1 MSALYRRVRP
11 LTFEELVGQE
21 HVKEPLMRAIREG
34 RLAQAYLFSGPRGVG
49 KTTTARLLAMAV
61 GCQGAERPC
70 GVCAHCQAVQKGAH
84 PDVVEIDAA
93 SNNSVED
100 VRELRE
106 RILLAPLSAPRKVF
120 ILDEAHMLS
129 KSAFNAL
136 LKTLE
141 EPPPHVLFIFATTEP
156 ERMPATILSRTQ
168 HYRFR
173 RLTEEEIASKLRRI
187 LKEMG
192 REAEEEALLL
202 VARLADGALRD
213 AESLLDRLLLV
224 HDLEGPLTRK
234 RVEEALGLPPK
245 EALSRLARGLA
256 RGDLKEV
263 LSLARGLYAQ
273 GFAPRSLVGG
283 LMEVIREALYAA
295 YGLPAEGIQVPVTEA
310 PPEALLGALAV
321 LDEAMERMA
330 KRSDLLALE
339 AALLQAARVFPSGS
353 GLGKGEVRPAAGL
366 PTGDAAQMGALVPEG
381 PEHGPK
387 QAASGEDLP
396 EFHRAQPVASPG
408 AREVGPSREEED
420 LDGRWRAFLEALK
433 PTLRAFLREARPS
446 LEEGRLLLRFPESK
460 AFHHKRAEE
469 QRTTLLPLI
478 RAHFGVEE
486 VVFLLEKKSP
496 NPRPLSRNLPLPE
509 GKPTRG
515 RPAEEP
521 KASGPPSPALP
532 EGDPWEG
539 RGSPE
544 GRVEPDPWEAMLEM
558 AEGFRSGEASWGK
571 PPDSS
576 GQEVQAEVPPR
587 DPEDPN
593 RRLAEITR
601 LLGARLLW
609 VRRPRLPEAEEPM
622 SEDEI
627 GGTGI

>member
-21 HVKEPLMRAIREG
+21 HVKEPLMRAVREG

-61 GCQGAERPC
+61 GCQGVERPC

-156 ERMPATILSRTQ
+156 ERMPPTILSRTQ

-173 RLTEEEIASKLRRI
+173 RLTEEEIAFKLQRI
-187 LKEMG
+187 LREMG
-192 REAEEEALLL
+192 REAEEDALLL
-202 VARLADGALRD
+202 VARLSDGALRD
-213 AESLLDRLLLV
+213 AESLLDRLLL
-224 HDLEGPLTRK
+224 LEGPLTRK
-234 RVEEALGLPPK
+234 QVEEALGLPPR

-256 RGDLKEV
+256 RGDLKGV
-263 LSLARGLYAQ
+263 LSEARGLYAK

-283 LMEVIREALYAA
+283 LMEVLREALYAA
-295 YGLPAEGIQVPVTEA
+295 HGLPGEGLEA
-310 PPEALLGALAV
+310 PPEALLGALTA
-321 LDEAMERMA
+321 LDEAMERLA

-339 AALLQAARVFPSGS
+339 AALLQAARVFPAASSFQPGN
-353 GLGKGEVRPAAGL
+353 GEVQPAASPSFGEGVRAGTAL
-366 PTGDAAQMGALVPEG
+366 PGKPAHLRRQGAS
-381 PEHGPK
+381 
-387 QAASGEDLP
+387 QEDLP
-396 EFHRAQPVASPG
+396 EFHPTKPLVPPG
-408 AREVGPSREEED
+408 VREAD
-420 LDGRWRAFLEALK
+420 LSGEMPRDLAGRWRAFLEALK
-433 PTLRAFLREARPS
+433 PTLRAFLREARPD
-446 LEEGRLLLRFPESK
+446 LEGGRLVLRFPESK

-469 QRTTLLPLI
+469 QRATLLPLV

-486 VVFLLEKKSP
+486 VAFLLEKKSLD
-496 NPRPLSRNLPLPE
+496 PRPPSRNLPLPGE
-509 GKPTRG
+509 KRG
-515 RPAEEP
+515 RSEEP
-521 KASGPPSPALP
+521 RASEPASPALP
-532 EGDPWEG
+532 EGGVQEARGFPGGEEEPWDALPEPAERPPSAEAPWRGGVDPAGQDTPAE
-539 RGSPE
+539 
-544 GRVEPDPWEAMLEM
+544 EPLRP
-558 AEGFRSGEASWGK
+558 
-571 PPDSS
+571 
-576 GQEVQAEVPPR
+576 
-587 DPEDPN
+587 PEDPN

-609 VRRPRLPEAEEPM
+609 VRRPRLPEAEEPV
-622 SEDEI
+622 SEDDI

>member
-11 LTFEELVGQE
+11 LTFAEVVGQE

-61 GCQGAERPC
+61 GCQGKGERPC
-70 GVCAHCQAVQKGAH
+70 GVCAHCQSVQRGAH

-141 EPPPHVLFIFATTEP
+141 EPPPHVLFVFATTEP
-156 ERMPATILSRTQ
+156 ERMPPTILSRTQ

-173 RLTEEEIASKLRRI
+173 RLKEEEIASKLQRI

-192 REAEEEALLL
+192 REAEAEALLL
-202 VARLADGALRD
+202 VARLADGAMRD
-213 AESLLDRLLLV
+213 AESLLDRLLL
-224 HDLEGPLTRK
+224 LEGPLTRK

-263 LSLARGLYAQ
+263 LSEARGLYAK

-283 LMEVIREALYAA
+283 LMEVLREALYAA
-295 YGLPAEGIQVPVTEA
+295 HGLPGRALPA
-310 PPEALLGALAV
+310 PPEVLLAALAA
-321 LDEAMERMA
+321 LDESLERLSR
-330 KRSDLLALE
+330 RSDLLALE
-339 AALLQAARVFPSGS
+339 VALLGCLPAGARGAALAQPPSP
-353 GLGKGEVRPAAGL
+353 EPA
-366 PTGDAAQMGALVPEG
+366 P
-381 PEHGPK
+381 
-387 QAASGEDLP
+387 LP
-396 EFHRAQPVASPG
+396 EFDPLAPL
-408 AREVGPSREEED
+408 PSRPPAGQPGREAEGPKAPAQAD
-420 LDGRWRAFLEALK
+420 LSGSWRAFLEALK
-433 PTLRAFLREARPS
+433 PTLRAFVREARPS
-446 LEEGRLLLRFPESK
+446 LEGPTLVLRFPENK
-460 AFHHKRAEE
+460 AFHHKKAEE
-469 QRTTLLPLI
+469 QKAALLPLA
-478 RAHFGVEE
+478 RTHFGVEE
-486 VVFLLEKKSP
+486 LAFVLEKKTP
-496 NPRPLSRNLPLPE
+496 
-509 GKPTRG
+509 G
-515 RPAEEP
+515 
-521 KASGPPSPALP
+521 PSPAPASPPGLEAPKANPKPLP
-532 EGDPWEG
+532 PDPTPPQEAPPWE
-539 RGSPE
+539 PLWE
-544 GRVEPDPWEAMLEM
+544 EPGVGL
-558 AEGFRSGEASWGK
+558 AEE
-571 PPDSS
+571 
-576 GQEVQAEVPPR
+576 
-587 DPEDPN
+587 DPEEDPGQ
-593 RRLAEITR
+593 RLAQIAR

-609 VRRPRLPEAEEPM
+609 VRRPRAQEAEEPV

>member
-11 LTFEELVGQE
+11 LTFAEVVGQE

-61 GCQGAERPC
+61 GCQGEGERPC
-70 GVCAHCQAVQKGAH
+70 GTCPHCQAVQRGAH

-106 RILLAPLSAPRKVF
+106 RILLAPLSAPKKVF

-141 EPPPHVLFIFATTEP
+141 EPPPHVLFVFATTEP
-156 ERMPATILSRTQ
+156 ERMPPTILSRTQ

-173 RLTEEEIASKLRRI
+173 RLREEEIASKLQRI
-187 LKEMG
+187 LGEMG
-192 REAEEEALLL
+192 REAEEDALLL
-202 VARLADGALRD
+202 VARLADGAMRD
-213 AESLLDRLLLV
+213 AESLLDRLLL
-224 HDLEGPLTRK
+224 LEGPLTRK

-256 RGDLKEV
+256 RGDLGEV
-263 LSLARGLYAQ
+263 LSEARRLYAQ

-283 LMEVIREALYAA
+283 LMEVLREALYAA
-295 YGLPAEGIQVPVTEA
+295 HGLPGEGMEA
-310 PPEALLGALAV
+310 PPEALLGALTA
-321 LDEAMERMA
+321 LDEAMERLA

-339 AALLQAARVFPSGS
+339 ASLLQAARVFP
-353 GLGKGEVRPAAGL
+353 GKGEVRPAADL
-366 PTGDAAQMGALVPEG
+366 SPREAAQAGAALPQG
-381 PEHGPK
+381 PTPLREPG
-387 QAASGEDLP
+387 ASGEDLP
-396 EFHRAQPVASPG
+396 EFHPTQPLAPPG
-408 AREVGPSREEED
+408 LKEAGPSGGVPGGEGE
-420 LDGRWRAFLEALK
+420 LAGRWRAFLEALK
-433 PTLRAFLREARPS
+433 PTLRAFLREARPG
-446 LEEGRLLLRFPESK
+446 LEEGRLVLRFPEGK

-469 QRTTLLPLI
+469 QKVALLPLV

-486 VVFLLEKKSP
+486 VAFLLEKKSP
-496 NPRPLSRNLPLPE
+496 NPRPLSRNLPWPGEKPARGGQAE
-509 GKPTRG
+509 G
-515 RPAEEP
+515 P
-521 KASGPPSPALP
+521 KASEPSSLTPPEEAPQ
-532 EGDPWEG
+532 G
-539 RGSPE
+539 RGSPQGPAVPSPRE
-544 GRVEPDPWEAMLEM
+544 VLPEP
-558 AEGFRSGEASWGK
+558 AEGFPFED
-571 PPDSS
+571 PP
-576 GQEVQAEVPPR
+576 GQEVRV
-587 DPEDPN
+587 EDPGDSN
-593 RRLAEITR
+593 RRLAELTR

-609 VRRPRLPEAEEPM
+609 VRRPRLPEAEEPV
-622 SEDEI
+622 SEDDI

>member
-21 HVKEPLMRAIREG
+21 HVKEPLVRAIRDG

-156 ERMPATILSRTQ
+156 ERMPPTILSRTQ

-173 RLTEEEIASKLRRI
+173 RLTEEEIASKLGRI
-187 LKEMG
+187 LKGMG
-192 REAEEEALLL
+192 REAEEDALLL
-202 VARLADGALRD
+202 VARLSDGALRD
-213 AESLLDRLLLV
+213 AESLLDRLLL
-224 HDLEGPLTRK
+224 LEGPLTRK
-234 RVEEALGLPPK
+234 RVEEALGLPPR
-245 EALSRLARGLA
+245 EALARLARGLA
-256 RGDLKEV
+256 RGELKEV
-263 LSLARGLYAQ
+263 LTEARGLYAQ

-283 LMEVIREALYAA
+283 LMEVLREALYAA
-295 YGLPAEGIQVPVTEA
+295 YGLPGAGMEA
-310 PPEALLGALAV
+310 PPEALLGALTA
-321 LDEAMERMA
+321 LDEAMERLA
-330 KRSDLLALE
+330 KRSDPLALE
-339 AALLQAARVFPSGS
+339 AALLQAARVFPAASS
-353 GLGKGEVRPAAGL
+353 LQAGKGEAQPTATPPPGERARAEKAL
-366 PTGDAAQMGALVPEG
+366 PEEPTPWRGQGA
-381 PEHGPK
+381 
-387 QAASGEDLP
+387 SREDLP
-396 EFHRAQPVASPG
+396 GFHPTKPLAPPD
-408 AREVGPSREEED
+408 AREAGLSGEMAGD
-420 LDGRWRAFLEALK
+420 LAGRWRAFLEALK
-433 PTLRAFLREARPS
+433 PTLRAFLREARPF
-446 LEEGRLLLRFPESK
+446 LEEGRLVLRFPESK

-469 QRTTLLPLI
+469 QRATLLPLV

-486 VVFLLEKKSP
+486 VALLLEKKSLG
-496 NPRPLSRNLPLPE
+496 PRPSFPRE
-509 GKPTRG
+509 ERG
-515 RPAEEP
+515 RLEP
-521 KASGPPSPALP
+521 KASEPPSPAPSEGEVQGGAGLP
-532 EGDPWEG
+532 EG
-539 RGSPE
+539 
-544 GRVEPDPWEAMLEM
+544 VEEPWEALPGR
-558 AEGFRSGEASWGK
+558 AEGPPAAGAFLGGAEAL
-571 PPDSS
+571 
-576 GQEVQAEVPPR
+576 GQEAPAEEALGHGRSPYLEP
-587 DPEDPN
+587 PEDPN

-609 VRRPRLPEAEEPM
+609 VRRPRLPEAEEPV
-622 SEDEI
+622 SEDDI

>member
-1 MSALYRRVRP
+1 MGALYRKLRP
-11 LTFEELVGQE
+11 LTFQEVVGQE
-21 HVKEPLMRAIREG
+21 HVKEPLMRAIGEG
-34 RLAQAYLFSGPRGVG
+34 RLAHAYLFSGPRGVG

-61 GCQGAERPC
+61 GCQGEVRPC
-70 GVCAHCQAVQKGAH
+70 GVCPHCQAVQRGAH

-106 RILLAPLSAPRKVF
+106 KVLLAPLSAPKKVF

-141 EPPPHVLFIFATTEP
+141 EPPPHALFVFATTEP
-156 ERMPATILSRTQ
+156 ERMPPTILSRTQ

-173 RLTEEEIASKLRRI
+173 RLTEEEIASKLRRV
-187 LKEMG
+187 LQEMG
-192 REAEEEALLL
+192 KEAEEEALLL

-213 AESLLDRLLLV
+213 AESLLDRLLL
-224 HDLEGPLTRK
+224 LEGALTRK

-263 LSLARGLYAQ
+263 LSEARGLYAQ

-283 LMEVIREALYAA
+283 LMEVVREALYAA
-295 YGLPAEGIQVPVTEA
+295 HGLPGEGMEA
-310 PPEALLGALAV
+310 PPEALLGALTA
-321 LDEAMERMA
+321 LDEAMERLS

-339 AALLQAARVFPSGS
+339 AALLQAARVFPSGRAV
-353 GLGKGEVRPAAGL
+353 GVVRPAAGL
-366 PTGDAAQMGALVPEG
+366 PAGEAAQVGALVPEG
-381 PEHGPK
+381 PTPRREP
-387 QAASGEDLP
+387 AASGEDLP
-396 EFHRAQPVASPG
+396 EFHPTQPLAPPSLREAGPPG
-408 AREVGPSREEED
+408 GEEGD
-420 LDGRWRAFLEALK
+420 QAGRWRAFLEALK
-433 PTLRAFLREARPS
+433 PTQRAFLREARPS
-446 LEEGRLLLRFPESK
+446 LEEGRLVLRFPESK

-469 QRTTLLPLI
+469 QKASLLPLI

-486 VVFLLEKKSP
+486 VVFLLEKKSL

-509 GKPTRG
+509 EKPTRG
-515 RPAEEP
+515 GPAEEP
-521 KASGPPSPALP
+521 KASEPSSQALP
-532 EGDPWEG
+532 EGEEKPREVFPEPAERLPSAQAPWPG
-539 RGSPE
+539 WPVPSG
-544 GRVEPDPWEAMLEM
+544 PDAP
-558 AEGFRSGEASWGK
+558 AEE
-571 PPDSS
+571 
-576 GQEVQAEVPPR
+576 PPR
-587 DPEDPN
+587 PPEDPN
-593 RRLAEITR
+593 RRLAEIIR

-609 VRRPRLPEAEEPM
+609 VRRPRLPEAEEPV
-622 SEDEI
+622 SEDDI

>member
-21 HVKEPLMRAIREG
+21 HVKEPLVRAIREG

-141 EPPPHVLFIFATTEP
+141 EPPPHVLFVFATTEP
-156 ERMPATILSRTQ
+156 ERMPPTILSRTQ

-173 RLTEEEIASKLRRI
+173 RLTEEEIAFKLQRI
-187 LKEMG
+187 LQEMG
-192 REAEEEALLL
+192 REAEEDALLL
-202 VARLADGALRD
+202 VARLSDGALRD
-213 AESLLDRLLLV
+213 AESLLDRLLL
-224 HDLEGPLTRK
+224 LEGPLTRK
-234 RVEEALGLPPK
+234 QVEEALGLPPS

-256 RGDLKEV
+256 QGDLKEV
-263 LSLARGLYAQ
+263 LSEARGLYAK

-283 LMEVIREALYAA
+283 LMEVLREALYAA
-295 YGLPAEGIQVPVTEA
+295 HGLPGEGLEA
-310 PPEALLGALAV
+310 PPEALLEALTA
-321 LDEAMERMA
+321 LDEATERLA

-339 AALLQAARVFPSGS
+339 AALLQAARVFPAAP
-353 GLGKGEVRPAAGL
+353 LFQPGKGEVQPAVSPPSGEGVRAEAAL
-366 PTGDAAQMGALVPEG
+366 PEEPAHLRGQGAS
-381 PEHGPK
+381 
-387 QAASGEDLP
+387 QEDLP
-396 EFHRAQPVASPG
+396 EFHPTKPLVPSG
-408 AREVGPSREEED
+408 AKETGPSREMVGAD
-420 LDGRWRAFLEALK
+420 LAGRWWVFLEALK
-433 PTLRAFLREARPS
+433 PTLRAFLREARPG
-446 LEEGRLLLRFPESK
+446 LEEGRLVLRFPESK
-460 AFHHKRAEE
+460 AFHHKRAED
-469 QRTTLLPLI
+469 QRATLLPLV

-496 NPRPLSRNLPLPE
+496 DPRPPSRNLPLPGE
-509 GKPTRG
+509 KRG
-515 RPAEEP
+515 RGEEP
-521 KASGPPSPALP
+521 KAAEPASPALP
-532 EGDPWEG
+532 HGSVQEA
-539 RGSPE
+539 RGFPGGE
-544 GRVEPDPWEAMLEM
+544 EELWEALPEPAERPPSAEAPWRGEEDPFGQDAM
-558 AEGFRSGEASWGK
+558 AEEPIGL
-571 PPDSS
+571 
-576 GQEVQAEVPPR
+576 
-587 DPEDPN
+587 PEDPN

-601 LLGARLLW
+601 LLGARVLW
-609 VRRPRLPEAEEPM
+609 VRRPKLPEAEEPL
-622 SEDEI
+622 SEDDI

>member
-1 MSALYRRVRP
+1 VSALYRRVRP

-21 HVKEPLMRAIREG
+21 HVKEPLVRAIREG

-61 GCQGAERPC
+61 GCQEAERPC

-156 ERMPATILSRTQ
+156 ERMPPTILSRTQ

-173 RLTEEEIASKLRRI
+173 RLTEEEIAFKLQRI

-192 REAEEEALLL
+192 REAEEDALLL
-202 VARLADGALRD
+202 VARLSDGALRD
-213 AESLLDRLLLV
+213 AESLLDRLLL
-224 HDLEGPLTRK
+224 LEGPLTRK
-234 RVEEALGLPPK
+234 QVEEALGLPPR

-263 LSLARGLYAQ
+263 LSEARGLYAK
-273 GFAPRSLVGG
+273 GFAPRSLAGG
-283 LMEVIREALYAA
+283 LMEVLREALYAA
-295 YGLPAEGIQVPVTEA
+295 HGLPGEGLEA
-310 PPEALLGALAV
+310 PPEALLGALTA
-321 LDEAMERMA
+321 LDEAMERLA

-339 AALLQAARVFPSGS
+339 AALLQAARVFPAAS
-353 GLGKGEVRPAAGL
+353 LFQPGKGEVQPTAGPSSGEGVRAEAALPEEPAHVRR
-366 PTGDAAQMGALVPEG
+366 QGA
-381 PEHGPK
+381 
-387 QAASGEDLP
+387 SREDLP
-396 EFHRAQPVASPG
+396 EFHPTKPLVPPG
-408 AREVGPSREEED
+408 AREAGLSGEVPRD
-420 LDGRWRAFLEALK
+420 LAGRWRAFLEALK
-433 PTLRAFLREARPS
+433 PTLRAFLREARPD
-446 LEEGRLLLRFPESK
+446 LEEGRLVLRFPESK

-469 QRTTLLPLI
+469 QRAILLPLV

-486 VVFLLEKKSP
+486 VAFLLEKKSLD
-496 NPRPLSRNLPLPE
+496 PRPPSRNLPLPGE
-509 GKPTRG
+509 KRG
-515 RPAEEP
+515 RSEEP
-521 KASGPPSPALP
+521 KASEPASPALP
-532 EGDPWEG
+532 EGSVQEA
-539 RGSPE
+539 RGFPE
-544 GRVEPDPWEAMLEM
+544 GEEELWDALPEPAERLPSAEAPWRGEVDP
-558 AEGFRSGEASWGK
+558 F
-571 PPDSS
+571 
-576 GQEVQAEVPPR
+576 GQEAPAEDPIRP
-587 DPEDPN
+587 PEDPS
-593 RRLAEITR
+593 RRLAEIAR

-609 VRRPRLPEAEEPM
+609 VRRPRLPEAEEPL
-622 SEDEI
+622 SEDDI

>member
-21 HVKEPLMRAIREG
+21 HVKEPLVRAIREG

-156 ERMPATILSRTQ
+156 ERMPPTILSRTQ

-173 RLTEEEIASKLRRI
+173 RLTEEEIAFKLRRI

-192 REAEEEALLL
+192 REAEEDALLL
-202 VARLADGALRD
+202 VARLSDGALRD
-213 AESLLDRLLLV
+213 AESLLDRLLL
-224 HDLEGPLTRK
+224 LEGPLTRK
-234 RVEEALGLPPK
+234 RVEEALGLPPR

-263 LSLARGLYAQ
+263 LSEARGLYAK

-283 LMEVIREALYAA
+283 LMEVLREALYAA
-295 YGLPAEGIQVPVTEA
+295 HGLPGEGLEA
-310 PPEALLGALAV
+310 PPEALLGALTA
-321 LDEAMERMA
+321 LDEAMERLA

-339 AALLQAARVFPSGS
+339 AALLQAARVFPAAS
-353 GLGKGEVRPAAGL
+353 LFQPGKGEVQPPASPSSGEAVRAEAAL
-366 PTGDAAQMGALVPEG
+366 PEEPAHVRRQGA
-381 PEHGPK
+381 
-387 QAASGEDLP
+387 SREDLP
-396 EFHRAQPVASPG
+396 EFHPTKPLVPPG
-408 AREVGPSREEED
+408 AREAGLSGEVPRD
-420 LDGRWRAFLEALK
+420 LAGRWRAFLEALK
-433 PTLRAFLREARPS
+433 PTLRAFLREARPD
-446 LEEGRLLLRFPESK
+446 LEEGRLVLRFPESK

-469 QRTTLLPLI
+469 QRAALLPLV

-486 VVFLLEKKSP
+486 VAFLLEKKSLD
-496 NPRPLSRNLPLPE
+496 PRPPSRNLPLSGE
-509 GKPTRG
+509 KRG
-515 RPAEEP
+515 RSEEP
-521 KASGPPSPALP
+521 KASEPASPALP
-532 EGDPWEG
+532 EGSVQEARGFPEGEEEPWDAWPEPAE
-539 RGSPE
+539 GSP
-544 GRVEPDPWEAMLEM
+544 
-558 AEGFRSGEASWGK
+558 S
-571 PPDSS
+571 
-576 GQEVQAEVPPR
+576 AEVPWRGQADPSGQGAPAGEPIR
-587 DPEDPN
+587 PPEDPN

-609 VRRPRLPEAEEPM
+609 VRRPRLPEAEEPL
-622 SEDEI
+622 SEDDI